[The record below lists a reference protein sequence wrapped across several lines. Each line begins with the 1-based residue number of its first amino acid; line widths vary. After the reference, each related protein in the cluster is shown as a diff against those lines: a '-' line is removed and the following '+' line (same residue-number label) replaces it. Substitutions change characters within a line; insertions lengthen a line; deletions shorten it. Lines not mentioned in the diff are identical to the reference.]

1 MNIGFDAKRI
11 FHNKTGLGNYSRDV
25 VRLLSGGYPQ
35 HNYFLYN
42 PKEAKVE
49 VDFKAYRNVFERKP
63 SSAILRFFSK
73 LWRQKF
79 IVSDLAKDKILLF
92 HGLSGELPI
101 GLTQNKIKSVV
112 TIHDLIFMR
121 FPHYFNFLDRK
132 IYFRKFKYAA
142 EQADRIIAISEQTKN
157 DIVHFLKV
165 PEGKITVVY
174 QGCQEV
180 FKREYSD
187 HDIKAVITKYK
198 LPPQFIL
205 NVGTVE
211 ARKNLW
217 SLIRAVENL
226 ETKLIVVGSAKTG
239 YAKQLQ
245 QYIADKNLESK
256 INFLNSVSN
265 EELAIIYQLADVFIY
280 PSLFE
285 GFGIPVI
292 EALYSKTPVIT
303 TLRGCF
309 PEAGGSHSLYLDNPE
324 DPIEIAEKIN
334 LLLSDSSLREQIA
347 QEGFQ
352 FVQKFNDDIIA
363 DKLMSVYNEVI

>member
-1 MNIGFDAKRI
+1 
-11 FHNKTGLGNYSRDV
+11 
-25 VRLLSGGYPQ
+25 
-35 HNYFLYN
+35 
-42 PKEAKVE
+42 
-49 VDFKAYRNVFERKP
+49 
-63 SSAILRFFSK
+63 
-73 LWRQKF
+73 
-79 IVSDLAKDKILLF
+79 
-92 HGLSGELPI
+92 
-101 GLTQNKIKSVV
+101 
-112 TIHDLIFMR
+112 
-121 FPHYFNFLDRK
+121 
-132 IYFRKFKYAA
+132 
-142 EQADRIIAISEQTKN
+142 DRIIAISEQTKN

-292 EALYSKTPVIT
+292 EALYKNTPVIT
-303 TLRGCF
+303 ILRGCF
-309 PEAGGSHSLYLDNPE
+309 PEAVGSQSIYLYNPE

-334 LLLSDSSLREQIA
+334 LLLSDSSSREQIA
-347 QEGFQ
+347 
-352 FVQKFNDDIIA
+352 
-363 DKLMSVYNEVI
+363 